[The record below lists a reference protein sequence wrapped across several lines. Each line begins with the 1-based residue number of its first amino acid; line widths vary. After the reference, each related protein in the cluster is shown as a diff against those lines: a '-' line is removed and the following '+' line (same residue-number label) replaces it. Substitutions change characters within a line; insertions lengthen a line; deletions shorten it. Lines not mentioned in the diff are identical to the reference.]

1 MTSQSLNHPVQLLR
15 NIAAELTERQV
26 LLVAA
31 GFLLCIGLIMV
42 GSASMGV
49 AEASYGNPFYFFTR
63 HAIYLCIGLIVGAL
77 VLQVP
82 MQFWSR
88 YSYWVFLVALI
99 LIAIVLIPGIGRR
112 VNGSMRWIGLGG
124 ITLQPSEVMKLA
136 AVLAMASYLVRR

>member
-63 HAIYLCIGLIVGAL
+63 HAIYLCIGLVVGAL

-82 MQFWSR
+82 MLRDMPNSASAKADF
-88 YSYWVFLVALI
+88 
-99 LIAIVLIPGIGRR
+99 GRLPWR
-112 VNGSMRWIGLGG
+112 LLS
-124 ITLQPSEVMKLA
+124 
-136 AVLAMASYLVRR
+136 